1 MHPHKILKVSAPQAH
16 LQDLISEKLGI
27 SKILAQILI
36 NRGIKSPKEAEEFLH
51 PKLADLGDPFSFLHM
66 PQAIKLIRKARE
78 LKEKVMVFS
87 DYDVDGLTALAL
99 LKDALSKI
107 GIQAEH
113 YLPHRIKEGYGL
125 TQNIAQLAKERGI
138 KLLITADCGTNSHA
152 QIKELRQLGIEVIVT
167 DHHEPSTKEL
177 SSASSVINPKIKDS
191 NYPFRDLAG
200 VGVAYKLAQALSGRD
215 LAEDLDLVALGTIAD
230 VVPLK
235 AENRIIAKFGL
246 ERLSRT
252 RRPGLEALIKS
263 SRLKTRNINSTFVSF
278 ILGPRI
284 NASGRMDTAETSLL
298 LLLSKNSKEAEELA
312 GIIEGHNRLRQKV
325 EGKIM
330 EEALALIAEEVNFKE
345 QKVIVLAGQ
354 DWHQGVLGIVASKLA
369 DRFYRPTILISKAG
383 QLCKGSGRS
392 IKNFHLFQAL
402 LECEGLLH
410 NFGGHAHAVG
420 LTVAKENISLLK
432 ESLNNL
438 ADKRLLL
445 EDLLPVLDVDIE
457 LGLGDI
463 DMPLARELELL
474 EPFGT
479 ANPEPQFFTRNLK
492 LKGEPHVVGRDTLKF
507 WVSDGQI
514 SCPVIGFGKGILKE
528 SLLQASSVDLVYT
541 PKIDHWQEEFSVI
554 LEIKDIFFS

>member
-16 LQDLISEKLGI
+16 LQDLISGELGI
-27 SKILAQILI
+27 SRILAQILI
-36 NRGIKSPKEAEEFLH
+36 NRGIKSPQEAEGFLH

-66 PQAIKLIRKARE
+66 SRAIKLIHNARE
-78 LKEKVMVFS
+78 SKEKVMVFS

-99 LKDALSKI
+99 LKDALAKI

-125 TQNIAQLAKERGI
+125 TKDIAQLAKKRGI
-138 KLLITADCGTNSHA
+138 KLLITADCGTNSHI
-152 QIKELRQLGIEVIVT
+152 QIKELRQRGIEVIVT
-167 DHHEPSTKEL
+167 DHHEPSTKEP
-177 SSASSVINPKIKDS
+177 SSASSIINPKTKDS
-191 NYPFRDLAG
+191 GYPFRDLAG
-200 VGVAYKLAQALSGRD
+200 VGVAYKLAQALSGKD

-230 VVPLK
+230 VVPLTG
-235 AENRIIAKFGL
+235 ENRIIAKFGL

-252 RRPGLEALIKS
+252 SRPGLQALIKS

-278 ILGPRI
+278 IIGPRL

-298 LLLSKNSKEAEELA
+298 LLLSKDLKDAQELA

-330 EEALALIAEEVNFKE
+330 EEALALIAEDVNFKE
-345 QKVIVLAGQ
+345 QKVIVLAGE

-369 DRFYRPTILISKAG
+369 DRFYRPTILISKTG

-392 IKNFHLFQAL
+392 INNFHLFQAL
-402 LECEGLLH
+402 LECAGLLD
-410 NFGGHAHAVG
+410 NFGGHAHAAG
-420 LTVAKENISLLK
+420 LTVARDNIALLK
-432 ESLNNL
+432 ERINDL

-445 EDLLPVLDVDIE
+445 EDLLPVLNVDME

-463 DMPLARELELL
+463 DMSLAEELELL

-479 ANPEPQFFTRNLK
+479 ANPEAQFFTRNLK
-492 LKGEPHVVGRDTLKF
+492 LKGEAQVLGRDTLKF
-507 WVSDGQI
+507 WVSDGQFT
-514 SCPVIGFGKGILKE
+514 CPVIGFGKGILKE
-528 SLLQASSVDLVYT
+528 SLLQAGSIDLVYT
-541 PKIDHWQEEFSVI
+541 PKIDHWLEESSVI
-554 LEIKDIFFS
+554 LEIKDIFFR